1 VGSLILDSYKKKF
14 RIKNPEQH
22 IIRPLNTGQ
31 ASLLHK
37 SAWAKKMKIRFYLP
51 FSEFCSHMPTAKEPT
66 VRTTKKMME
75 TVNIDIRTSVFLCK
89 YKTPIRIAGFWI

>member
-1 VGSLILDSYKKKF
+1 VCIQKKVPDQKTGTASYLTLKY
-14 RIKNPEQH
+14 
-22 IIRPLNTGQ
+22 RPN
-31 ASLLHK
+31 HP
-37 SAWAKKMKIRFYLP
+37 SAQKCMGKKMKIRFYLP